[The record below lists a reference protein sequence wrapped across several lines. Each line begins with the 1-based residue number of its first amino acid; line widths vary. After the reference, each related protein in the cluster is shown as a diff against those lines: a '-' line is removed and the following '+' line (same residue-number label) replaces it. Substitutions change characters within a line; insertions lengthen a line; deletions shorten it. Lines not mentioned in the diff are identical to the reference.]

1 MRYFSS
7 SVAATIAA
15 GLLAACSANAGSP
28 TNALPNGGSPN
39 SAAPSGVQGAPQ
51 TTPPA
56 LSFDSGWIQKDGIVY
71 HTPHYMATAKQSRQR
86 VQPDVALSYGGG
98 PVEVSPKVYYIF
110 WGYKKYGDANNV
122 APLLEQWMENVGGGD
137 GHNNI
142 YTQYYE
148 ISGSTKI
155 YITNAPKQYGGAW
168 DDETDAV
175 PLHPTDAQVA
185 AEALRGVA
193 HFGYDQDASYV
204 VATPHGRS
212 SIGFPTKWCGYHSAA
227 WSSGRLVSYTNL
239 PYVPDAGGA
248 CGASSISAP
257 SDETAADEG
266 VTIVEGHEQG
276 ESVTDPEPFTGWNSA
291 GGEIG
296 DLCAWTNI
304 KNDRFGSH
312 FFTEQPMWSN
322 ASSSCVHVYP

>member
-1 MRYFSS
+1 MRYFRS

-15 GLLAACSANAGSP
+15 GLLAACSGNAGSP
-28 TNALPNGGSPN
+28 TNGLP
-39 SAAPSGVQGAPQ
+39 SAGAPGSSTPFGKQ
-51 TTPPA
+51 TAAQVTPSA
-56 LSFDSGWIQKDGIVY
+56 LSFDSGWIHRDGVVY
-71 HTPHYMATAKQSRQR
+71 HTPHYMATTRQPR
-86 VQPDVALSYGGG
+86 PQVQPDFELSYGGG
-98 PVEVSPKVYYIF
+98 PVQVTPKVYFIF
-110 WGYKKYGDANNV
+110 WGYKKYGDSNGV

-137 GHNNI
+137 GHNNV

-148 ISGSTKI
+148 ISGIKQI
-155 YITNAPKQYGGAW
+155 YITNPSKQYGGAW
-168 DDETDAV
+168 EDDTDAV

-193 HFGYDQDASYV
+193 HFGYNANASYV

-212 SIGFPTKWCGYHSAA
+212 SIGFQTSWCGYHSAA

-239 PYVPDAGGA
+239 PYVPDAGGD
-248 CGASSISAP
+248 CGANWISPP
-257 SDETAADEG
+257 SDETGADEG

-296 DLCAWTNI
+296 DLCAWMNI
-304 KNDRFGSH
+304 QNDRFGSH
-312 FFTEQPMWSN
+312 FYTEQPMWSN
-322 ASSSCVHVYP
+322 ATSSCVHVYP